1 MEPIT
6 AVIGAAAGAAV
17 EGAAVVAPAA
27 VTTGAVGVEAGVG
40 LASVSEVAAT
50 GAVETAEV
58 IASVEA
64 LGDVAGASAEV
75 LPGVEGLLDLQVTGE
90 VTAGVEVARP
100 EALGEVADAE
110 VTGEV
115 TAGVEA
121 AQPELSGVDSTIQR
135 LEDKIRRGEDLTDD
149 ERIDLARN
157 YVKQDELEQASQ
169 SGQAG
174 AGESGATTDD
184 GGEDQSADAQQV
196 KEKAEMG
203 LLEAIKKVNE
213 LMKLYKERMILEDA
227 IEAMGRNPEPTDED
241 KADRGKMSLRLTA
254 VNARITA
261 LEFKLQ
267 TLDSSNPIVGA
278 MISNA
283 LMMGAM
289 MRHSA
294 ATA

>member
-75 LPGVEGLLDLQVTGE
+75 LPGVEGLLDLQ
-90 VTAGVEVARP
+90 
-100 EALGEVADAE
+100 